1 MRKLKNSMVLL
12 LCLGLLVLGA
22 AIPYLAAWITDSMEA
37 DSPVFAQME
46 SIQLNLEAERQ
57 ELTMPEKLGL
67 MLVGDSLPVT
77 EDETRLM
84 ESDLHAIVFELMAPF
99 QAQGLLPEP
108 DNDYLDASSVLLYDM
123 EDPTS
128 YVVVWYVLLSFDSIS
143 GDTLTLTIDDET
155 GLLLSADYIHY
166 EEYVPAKRLS
176 TLLDE
181 MCWYYLNMHEIA
193 PEEIFYGENALTT
206 PVTPALWCRIPDG
219 HGSVIVEMSVNP
231 QGFYIHPVI
240 LD

>member
-12 LCLGLLVLGA
+12 LCFGLLVLGA
-22 AIPYLAAWITDSMEA
+22 VIPYLAAWITDNMEA

-46 SIQLNLEAERQ
+46 SIQLNLEAERK
-57 ELTMPEKLGL
+57 ELTLPEKLGL
-67 MLVGDSLPVT
+67 MLVGGSLPVT

-84 ESDLHAIVFELMAPF
+84 ESDLHAIVIELMAPF

-123 EDPTS
+123 EDPAR
-128 YVVVWYVLLSFDSIS
+128 YVVVWYVYLSFDSVS

-155 GLLLSADYIHY
+155 GLLLSADYIRY
-166 EEYVPAKRLS
+166 EEYIPTKKLS

-181 MCWYYLNMHEIA
+181 MCWYYLNMHETE
-193 PEEIFYGENALTT
+193 PEEILYGESALTDPAT
-206 PVTPALWCRIPDG
+206 PVLWCRIPTEQG
-219 HGSVIVEMSVNP
+219 IFTIEMSVNP
-231 QGFYIHPVI
+231 QGFYIRPVI